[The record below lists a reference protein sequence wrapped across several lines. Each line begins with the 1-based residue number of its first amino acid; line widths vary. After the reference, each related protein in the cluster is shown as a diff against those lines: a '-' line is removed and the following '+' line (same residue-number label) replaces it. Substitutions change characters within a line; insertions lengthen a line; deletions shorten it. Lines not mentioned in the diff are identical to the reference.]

1 MFNSSKYSLLP
12 ELRTNE
18 IQEFRPKTT
27 FLTWLDLIFSTTKGS
42 TDSLRVAPVDLDLQ
56 G

>member
-1 MFNSSKYSLLP
+1 MFNPSEYSLLP

-27 FLTWLDLIFSTTKGS
+27 FLTWLDLISSTTKTS
-42 TDSLRVAPVDLDLQ
+42 TDSLRVAPAHLDLQ
-56 G
+56 S